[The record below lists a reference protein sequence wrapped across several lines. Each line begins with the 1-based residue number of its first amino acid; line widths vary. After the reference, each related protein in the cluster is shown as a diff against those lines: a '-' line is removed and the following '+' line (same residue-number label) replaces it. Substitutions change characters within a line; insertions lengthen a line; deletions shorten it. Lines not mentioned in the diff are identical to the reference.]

1 MNNHSSTS
9 KKVSIYEQQQ
19 VLKYGL
25 NLDDFIKKNEMPV
38 EYFTGKVD
46 FAGLTLAVNKQ
57 VLIPRIETEE
67 LVDRALL
74 ILRSQEKQVVKIID
88 LATGSGA
95 IALALIKQLSLNNY
109 FNRRWEFYLID
120 VSSQAIKL
128 AKKNYQDLIA
138 QLNCSEQIKATFIVS
153 NLFEKLDNNLQC
165 DLLLANLPYIPSA
178 KIQNLPASV
187 KKYEP
192 LIALDGGR
200 TGFELIAK
208 ALEQVSSSN
217 LLAKDAILL
226 FETDSS
232 HDLQFVNKNFPTLLQ
247 KFEFQFIKDQ
257 FFRQRFIQVKKL

>member
-1 MNNHSSTS
+1 MNNYSSTN
-9 KKVSIYEQQQ
+9 KKASIYEQQQ

-25 NLDDFIKKNEMPV
+25 SLDDFIKKNEMPV

-57 VLIPRIETEE
+57 VLIPRVETEE
-67 LVDRALL
+67 LIDGALL
-74 ILRSQEKQVVKIID
+74 ILKSQEKKVLKIID

-120 VSSQAIKL
+120 VSQQAIAL

-138 QLNCSEQIKATFIVS
+138 QLNCSEQIKVTFIVS
-153 NLFEKLDNNLQC
+153 NLFDEVNNGLQC
-165 DLLLANLPYIPSA
+165 DLLLANLPYIPST
-178 KIQNLPASV
+178 KIQNLPVSV

-192 LIALDGGR
+192 LIALDGGP

-208 ALEQVSSSN
+208 TLEQVSSSN

-232 HDLQFVNKNFPTLLQ
+232 HNLQFVNKNFPALLQ
-247 KFEFQFIKDQ
+247 KFKFQFIKDQ
-257 FFRQRFIQVKKL
+257 FSRQRFIRAKKL

>member
-1 MNNHSSTS
+1 MNNYSSTN
-9 KKVSIYEQQQ
+9 KKASIYEQQQ

-25 NLDDFIKKNEMPV
+25 SLDDFIKKNEMPV

-57 VLIPRIETEE
+57 VLIPRVETEE

-74 ILRSQEKQVVKIID
+74 ILKSQEKKVLKIID

-120 VSSQAIKL
+120 VSQQAIAL

-138 QLNCSEQIKATFIVS
+138 QLNCSEQIKVTFIVS
-153 NLFEKLDNNLQC
+153 NLFDEVNNGLQC
-165 DLLLANLPYIPSA
+165 DLLLANLPYIPST
-178 KIQNLPASV
+178 KIQNLPVSV

-192 LIALDGGR
+192 LIALDGGP

-208 ALEQVSSSN
+208 TLEQVSSSN

-232 HDLQFVNKNFPTLLQ
+232 HNLQFVNKNFPALLQ
-247 KFEFQFIKDQ
+247 KFKFQFIKDQ
-257 FFRQRFIQVKKL
+257 FSRQRFIRAKKL